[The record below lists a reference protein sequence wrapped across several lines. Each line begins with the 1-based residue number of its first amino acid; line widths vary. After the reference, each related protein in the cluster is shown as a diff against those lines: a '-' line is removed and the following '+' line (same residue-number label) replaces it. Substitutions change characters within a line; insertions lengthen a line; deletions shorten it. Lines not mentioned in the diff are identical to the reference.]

1 MKSPFKRSKPAL
13 DMSLRIMKAALL
25 VAVALV
31 SGVVVMAIAY
41 DLIFF
46 WGITILYLAVQIAI
60 GISIGSLVYTV
71 CSHLASMFTDSFMK
85 KQMATII
92 RPFVWSNI
100 DPDGDAPFTA

>member
-1 MKSPFKRSKPAL
+1 MKNPFKRSKPAL
-13 DMSLRIMKAALL
+13 DISLRIMKAALL

-31 SGVVVMAIAY
+31 SGVVVAAIAY

-71 CSHLASMFTDSFMK
+71 CSHLAEMFADSFMK
-85 KQMATII
+85 RHMATII
-92 RPFVWSNI
+92 RPFIWR
-100 DPDGDAPFTA
+100 DLDLETE